1 MARVTAEDCVRKVP
15 NRFELVM
22 MASQRAREIGGGM
35 TLTVDRDN
43 DKNPVVA
50 LREIADETIT
60 LEDLRESLVR
70 GHQKVIAADEQEDE
84 IIDLMEG
91 EQGWVRPDG
100 EIQTLA
106 EEGML
111 DQGDEGDLALGEDA
125 NLDPALDDDEEA
137 VPGHGVDP
145 VDDLSADDLEDL

>member
-1 MARVTAEDCVRKVP
+1 MARVTAEDCVRKIP

-50 LREIADETIT
+50 LREIADETVN
-60 LEDLRESLVR
+60 LDGLKESLVR
-70 GHQKVIAADEQEDE
+70 GHQKVIPSDDQEEE

-91 EQGWVRPDG
+91 EQGWVRPEG
-100 EIQTLA
+100 ELQTLE
-106 EEGML
+106 EEGMI
-111 DQGDEGDLALGEDA
+111 DVGDEGDLALGDDA
-125 NLDPALDDDEEA
+125 NIDPSLDDDEEEI
-137 VPGHGVDP
+137 PGHGLEPDEDFHVDET
-145 VDDLSADDLEDL
+145 D

>member
-1 MARVTAEDCVRKVP
+1 MARVTAEDCVRKIP

-50 LREIADETIT
+50 LREIADETVS

-70 GHQKVIAADEQEDE
+70 GHQKVIASDEHEDE

-100 EIQTLA
+100 ELQTLA
-106 EEGML
+106 EEGMI
-111 DQGDEGDLALGEDA
+111 DPGDDGELSLGDDA
-125 NLDPALDDDEEA
+125 NLDPSLDDDEESI
-137 VPGHGVDP
+137 PGHGMEP
-145 VDDLSADDLEDL
+145 ADDFDTEEE